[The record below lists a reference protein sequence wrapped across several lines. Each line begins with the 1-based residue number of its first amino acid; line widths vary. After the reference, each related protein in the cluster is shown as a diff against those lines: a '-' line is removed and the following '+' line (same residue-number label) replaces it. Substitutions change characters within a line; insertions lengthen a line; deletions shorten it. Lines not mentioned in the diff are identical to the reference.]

1 MTGTAAMLR
10 LDLRRDRWLLPA
22 WIIGLALVVVSSAAA
37 TRGLYPDK
45 ASLASAAQTLNATG
59 ALVALYGKVYDP
71 TSLGAISLIKLTAF
85 GAAIVAILFVFVAVR
100 HTRSDEESGRLE
112 LLAGGAVGRFAPIAA
127 TLIEGAGA
135 SLVLGAACALGLGI
149 VGLPW
154 AGAVAFGAGWAATGV
169 VFTAAGLCAA
179 QLTVSARAAVG
190 LGLMAVGVAYALR
203 AVGDLGAAD
212 PGWASWLSPI
222 GWSQQLRPF
231 AGNRWWVLALPLL
244 ASALAVPLAFLLRA
258 RRDFGAGYL
267 PDRAG
272 PAEGRMGSALA
283 LAWRLQRGVLAAWLL
298 GGLVMGLVLG
308 SIAHSVTGMLDS
320 PEMRRYVEL
329 LGGAQGLTD
338 AFLAAE
344 VGILGAVVSAFGIAT
359 VLRMSGEET
368 AGRAEQILATAVS
381 RLRWAAGYL
390 LVAVLG
396 VAAILLLT
404 GAAMGLAHGLA
415 IDDPVGQVGRLTA
428 AAAGQ
433 IPAALV
439 LTALTMLLFGLV
451 PRWTAAGWVLLL
463 AFVALGEFGTLWR
476 LPRWLLD
483 ASPFAHSPQLPG
495 GPVSVLAL
503 VGLLAASAL
512 ILAAGLL
519 LWRRR
524 DVRG

>member
-1 MTGTAAMLR
+1 M
-10 LDLRRDRWLLPA
+10 
-22 WIIGLALVVVSSAAA
+22 
-37 TRGLYPDK
+37 
-45 ASLASAAQTLNATG
+45 
-59 ALVALYGKVYDP
+59 
-71 TSLGAISLIKLTAF
+71 
-85 GAAIVAILFVFVAVR
+85 
-100 HTRSDEESGRLE
+100 
-112 LLAGGAVGRFAPIAA
+112 
-127 TLIEGAGA
+127 
-135 SLVLGAACALGLGI
+135 
-149 VGLPW
+149 
-154 AGAVAFGAGWAATGV
+154 
-169 VFTAAGLCAA
+169 
-179 QLTVSARAAVG
+179 
-190 LGLMAVGVAYALR
+190 
-203 AVGDLGAAD
+203 
-212 PGWASWLSPI
+212 
-222 GWSQQLRPF
+222 
-231 AGNRWWVLALPLL
+231 LALPLL

-258 RRDFGAGYL
+258 RRDFGAATCL
-267 PDRAG
+267 IA
-272 PAEGRMGSALA
+272 PARRKAEWVPRSP
-283 LAWRLQRGVLAAWLL
+283 WRGGCSGGVLAAWLL

-439 LTALTMLLFGLV
+439 
-451 PRWTAAGWVLLL
+451 
-463 AFVALGEFGTLWR
+463 
-476 LPRWLLD
+476 
-483 ASPFAHSPQLPG
+483 
-495 GPVSVLAL
+495 
-503 VGLLAASAL
+503 
-512 ILAAGLL
+512 
-519 LWRRR
+519 RRP
-524 DVRG
+524 